1 MPFAGLCTC
10 IYSEP
15 KLALRPGPFNQLS
28 CTLVLSEG
36 GIGIFGF
43 AVLVFIAVH
52 RLSVLK
58 HLGFGIRKKHYW
70 DFGFGIQL
78 GFLTFPIWVTVA
90 PPL

>member
-1 MPFAGLCTC
+1 MHLIAELTCYDNHNPLIDVLKVKVPFAGLRTC

-15 KLALRPGPFNQLS
+15 KLALRPGPFNQLT

-58 HLGFGIRKKHYW
+58 HLGFGIR
-70 DFGFGIQL
+70 
-78 GFLTFPIWVTVA
+78 
-90 PPL
+90 